1 MEVKQDYKVY
11 PLFSSPVYYSNVGQL
26 DVVEVEQIRKVDD
39 SSLYVDPKGFN
50 YTNQYDIIDAFP
62 SLKKSIEKHFFKY
75 IYDALCLDRDVG
87 WKFSDSWIVKF
98 PPHTSTNGS
107 FHSHSGSLFSGVLYI
122 DSVDK
127 GSITFSRPK
136 QTGFLSM
143 NFNTIVSKSYNIY
156 NSPTWEF
163 NPIDGD
169 IIIFPSG
176 LEHMV
181 STNNSSSDRLSF
193 AFNIVPTGIISTT
206 LTGRLAY
213 DV

>member
-1 MEVKQDYKVY
+1 MSEKQDYKVY

-26 DVVEVEQIRKVDD
+26 DVGEVNRIREVYN
-39 SSLYVDPKGFN
+39 SSSFLDPKGFY
-50 YTNQYDIIDAFP
+50 YTEQYDIIDTFP
-62 SLKKSIEKHFFKY
+62 NLKKSIEEHFFKY
-75 IYDALCLDRDVG
+75 IYDSLCLDRNVG
-87 WKFSDSWIVKF
+87 WKFADSWVVKF
-98 PPHTSTNGS
+98 PPHTSTNGF

-122 DSVDK
+122 DSIDK
-127 GSITFSRPK
+127 GSITFARPK

-143 NFNTIVSKSYNIY
+143 NFNTIVGDSYNIY
-156 NSPTWEF
+156 NSQEWKF
-163 NPIDGD
+163 NPVDGD

-176 LEHMV
+176 LDHRV
-181 STNNSSSDRLSF
+181 STNDSGSDRLSF